1 MFTFIYDTDIVYI
14 VVVEADFK
22 MDVNLWK
29 KCKKELQ
36 KLMCL
41 NYPQIYQVPGSPS
54 LLSILIISQV

>member
-22 MDVNLWK
+22 IDANLWK

-36 KLMCL
+36 NLICL
-41 NYPQIYQVPGSPS
+41 NYPQIYQDGSPS
-54 LLSILIISQV
+54 CLSILILPQV